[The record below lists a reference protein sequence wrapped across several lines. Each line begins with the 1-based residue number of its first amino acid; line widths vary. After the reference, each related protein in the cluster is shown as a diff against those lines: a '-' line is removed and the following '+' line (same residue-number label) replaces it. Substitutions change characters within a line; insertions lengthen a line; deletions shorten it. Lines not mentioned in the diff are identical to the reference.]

1 MTILYTPQYY
11 GLAERKNRT
20 LVDMINVMLLNA
32 KLPNNLQS
40 EVFLTTCH
48 IHNIVSSKK
57 LDVSSYKV

>member
-1 MTILYTPQYY
+1 MIILYTPQYY

-20 LVDMINVMLLNA
+20 LVDMINVILLNA
-32 KLPNNLQS
+32 KLPNNLRS

-57 LDVSSYKV
+57 LNVSPYEV

>member
-11 GLAERKNRT
+11 GLVERKNRT
-20 LVDMINVMLLNA
+20 LVDMINVILLND
-32 KLPNNLQS
+32 KLPNNLRS

-57 LDVSSYKV
+57 LDVSPYEV